1 MEIFKGQDGPGVR
14 AEPVDQGILIVA
26 HREDSLPVTGENIF
40 HREWNVEFCCDRAVH
55 VSYDT
60 VQAAVW
66 GIRFDGG

>member
-1 MEIFKGQDGPGVR
+1 MKFIQGDDGPWIR
-14 AEPVDQGILIVA
+14 PEPVDQVVLIIT
-26 HREDSLPVTGENIF
+26 HWEDTLPVAGENIF